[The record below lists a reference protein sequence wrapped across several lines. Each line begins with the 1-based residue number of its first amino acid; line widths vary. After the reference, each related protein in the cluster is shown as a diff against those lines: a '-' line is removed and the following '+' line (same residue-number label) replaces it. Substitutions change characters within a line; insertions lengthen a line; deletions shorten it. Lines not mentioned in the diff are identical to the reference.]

1 MQLNLL
7 PTMQQAITNL
17 LTVYEPEFLRFGYG
31 LFLSFATIL
40 IVWQGIRMMFS
51 HDGLGDQ
58 MFEFAKL
65 LMLISFGYA
74 LITFYEAP
82 LPGIGVSFSNLITD
96 QAGYFQSVLE
106 ARAFDN
112 IYRHFDELADHFMQ
126 PDAWSILANLIY
138 WTVLLLVALAKALS
152 LAVIA
157 FGLIAS
163 AVCGLLGPIFVPFF
177 IVPKLEWLFWGW
189 LKSFIQYSFIP
200 VVAIAFLMIFEQFVF
215 RYVTTL
221 PPTITSAEYGVYGLQ
236 AVAVVATFCV
246 GIGHGAV
253 ADELDLLGSRR
264 PEHDFVR
271 AADCFGCG
279 SERETHAKA
288 ILQRSRSPPRASRS
302 RDARA
307 SGTSTFVA
315 IGIAIL
321 FGLVSGRCGSP
332 GGC

>member
-1 MQLNLL
+1 VQLNLL
-7 PTMQQAITNL
+7 PTIQQAIANL
-17 LTVYEPEFLRFGYG
+17 LTVYEPEFLRFGHG

-40 IVWQGIRMMFS
+40 IAWQGIKMMFS
-51 HDGLGDQ
+51 HDSLGDS
-58 MFEFAKL
+58 MFDFAKL

-74 LITFYEAP
+74 FIAFYEAP
-82 LPGIGVSFSNLITD
+82 IPGIGVSFSNLITD
-96 QAGYFQSVLE
+96 QTGYFQSVLE

-112 IYRHFDELADHFMQ
+112 IYRHFDELSDHFLQ

-138 WTVLLLVALAKALS
+138 WAMLLLIALAKGLS

-189 LKSFIQYSFIP
+189 LKSFIQYSFVP

-236 AVAVVATFCV
+236 AVAVVVAFC
-246 GIGHGAV
+246 
-253 ADELDLLGSRR
+253 
-264 PEHDFVR
+264 
-271 AADCFGCG
+271 
-279 SERETHAKA
+279 
-288 ILQRSRSPPRASRS
+288 
-302 RDARA
+302 
-307 SGTSTFVA
+307 
-315 IGIAIL
+315 IGIALVPSLTSSIFSGQGGQSIL
-321 FGLVSGRCGSP
+321 SSVPRLIRMR
-332 GGC
+332 

>member
-7 PTMQQAITNL
+7 PTVQQAIANL
-17 LTVYEPEFLRFGYG
+17 LTVYEPEFLRFGYS

-40 IVWQGIRMMFS
+40 IAWQGVKMMFS
-51 HDGLGDQ
+51 HDSLGDS

-65 LMLISFGYA
+65 LMLISFGYSF
-74 LITFYEAP
+74 ITFYEAP

-96 QAGYFQSVLE
+96 QTGYFQSVLE

-112 IYRHFDELADHFMQ
+112 VYRHFDDLSDHFLQ

-138 WTVLLLVALAKALS
+138 WTVLLLIALAKGLS

-189 LKSFIQYSFIP
+189 LKSFIQYSFVP
-200 VVAIAFLMIFEQFVF
+200 VVAIAFLMIFEQFVY

-236 AVAVVATFCV
+236 AVAVIATFC
-246 GIGHGAV
+246 
-253 ADELDLLGSRR
+253 L
-264 PEHDFVR
+264 
-271 AADCFGCG
+271 
-279 SERETHAKA
+279 
-288 ILQRSRSPPRASRS
+288 
-302 RDARA
+302 
-307 SGTSTFVA
+307 
-315 IGIAIL
+315 GIALVPSLTSSL
-321 FGLVSGRCGSP
+321 FSGQGGQSIVSSVPRLIRMR
-332 GGC
+332 

>member
-7 PTMQQAITNL
+7 PTVQQAITNL

-51 HDGLGDQ
+51 HEGLGDQ

-74 LITFYEAP
+74 MITFYEAP
-82 LPGIGVSFSNLITD
+82 IPGFGVSFSNLITD

-177 IVPKLEWLFWGW
+177 VVPKLEWLFWGW

-221 PPTITSAEYGVYGLQ
+221 PPTITSAEYGVYALQ
-236 AVAVVATFCV
+236 AVAVIATFCV
-246 GIGHGAV
+246 GIVMVPSLTNSIFSGHGGQTMISSV
-253 ADELDLLGSRR
+253 PR
-264 PEHDFVR
+264 
-271 AADCFGCG
+271 
-279 SERETHAKA
+279 
-288 ILQRSRSPPRASRS
+288 ILKLR
-302 RDARA
+302 
-307 SGTSTFVA
+307 
-315 IGIAIL
+315 
-321 FGLVSGRCGSP
+321 
-332 GGC
+332 

>member
-7 PTMQQAITNL
+7 PTVQQAITNL

-40 IVWQGIRMMFS
+40 IVWQGVRMMFS

-74 LITFYEAP
+74 MITFYEAP
-82 LPGIGVSFSNLITD
+82 IPGFGVSFSNLITD

-138 WTVLLLVALAKALS
+138 WTVLLLIALAKALS

-177 IVPKLEWLFWGW
+177 IVPKLDWLFWGW

-200 VVAIAFLMIFEQFVF
+200 VVAIAFLMIFERFVF

-221 PPTITSAEYGVYGLQ
+221 PPTVTTAEFGVYGLQ
-236 AVAVVATFCV
+236 AVAVVVTFCV
-246 GIGHGAV
+246 GI
-253 ADELDLLGSRR
+253 
-264 PEHDFVR
+264 
-271 AADCFGCG
+271 
-279 SERETHAKA
+279 
-288 ILQRSRSPPRASRS
+288 ILVPSLTSSIF
-302 RDARA
+302 
-307 SGTSTFVA
+307 SGTAGES
-315 IGIAIL
+315 IL
-321 FGLVSGRCGSP
+321 PRTLNP
-332 GGC
+332 GNLFRRG

>member
-1 MQLNLL
+1 VISPNNLL
-7 PTMQQAITNL
+7 PTVQQAITNL

-74 LITFYEAP
+74 MITFYEAP
-82 LPGIGVSFSNLITD
+82 IPGFGVSFSNLITD

-177 IVPKLEWLFWGW
+177 VVPKLEWLFWGW

-221 PPTITSAEYGVYGLQ
+221 PPTITSAEYGVYALQ
-236 AVAVVATFCV
+236 AVAVIATFCV
-246 GIGHGAV
+246 GMVMVPSLTNSIFSGHGGQTMISSV
-253 ADELDLLGSRR
+253 PR
-264 PEHDFVR
+264 
-271 AADCFGCG
+271 
-279 SERETHAKA
+279 
-288 ILQRSRSPPRASRS
+288 ILRLR
-302 RDARA
+302 
-307 SGTSTFVA
+307 
-315 IGIAIL
+315 
-321 FGLVSGRCGSP
+321 
-332 GGC
+332 

>member
-7 PTMQQAITNL
+7 PTIQQAIANL
-17 LTVYEPEFLRFGYG
+17 LTVYEPEFLRFGYS

-40 IVWQGIRMMFS
+40 IVWQGVKMMFS
-51 HDGLGDQ
+51 HDSLGDS

-65 LMLISFGYA
+65 LMLISFGYSF
-74 LITFYEAP
+74 ITFYEAP

-96 QAGYFQSVLE
+96 QTAYFQSVLE

-112 IYRHFDELADHFMQ
+112 IYRHFDDLSEHFLQ

-138 WTVLLLVALAKALS
+138 WAMLLLIALAKGLS

-189 LKSFIQYSFIP
+189 LKAFIQYSFVP
-200 VVAIAFLMIFEQFVF
+200 VVAIAFLMIFERFVY

-236 AVAVVATFCV
+236 AVAVVVTFC
-246 GIGHGAV
+246 
-253 ADELDLLGSRR
+253 
-264 PEHDFVR
+264 
-271 AADCFGCG
+271 
-279 SERETHAKA
+279 
-288 ILQRSRSPPRASRS
+288 
-302 RDARA
+302 
-307 SGTSTFVA
+307 
-315 IGIAIL
+315 IGIALVPSLTSSIFSGQGGQSIL
-321 FGLVSGRCGSP
+321 SSVPRLIRMR
-332 GGC
+332 

>member
-1 MQLNLL
+1 MQLNLM
-7 PTMQQAITNL
+7 PTVQQAISSL
-17 LTVYEPEFLRFGYG
+17 LTVHEPEFLRFGYV

-40 IVWQGIRMMFS
+40 IAWQGVRMMFS

-74 LITFYEAP
+74 MITFYEAP
-82 LPGIGVSFSNLITD
+82 IPGFGVSFSNLITD

-112 IYRHFDELADHFMQ
+112 LYRHFDELADHFMQ

-163 AVCGLLGPIFVPFF
+163 AVCALLGPIFVPFF
-177 IVPKLEWLFWGW
+177 IVPKLDFLFWGW
-189 LKSFIQYSFIP
+189 LKAFIQYSFVP
-200 VVAIAFLMIFEQFVF
+200 VVALAFLMIFEQFIF

-221 PPTITSAEYGVYGLQ
+221 PPTVTTAEFGVYGLQ
-236 AVAVVATFCV
+236 AVAVVITFCV
-246 GIGHGAV
+246 GI
-253 ADELDLLGSRR
+253 
-264 PEHDFVR
+264 
-271 AADCFGCG
+271 
-279 SERETHAKA
+279 
-288 ILQRSRSPPRASRS
+288 ILVPSLTSSIF
-302 RDARA
+302 
-307 SGTSTFVA
+307 SGTAGES
-315 IGIAIL
+315 IL
-321 FGLVSGRCGSP
+321 PRTLSP
-332 GGC
+332 GHLFRRG